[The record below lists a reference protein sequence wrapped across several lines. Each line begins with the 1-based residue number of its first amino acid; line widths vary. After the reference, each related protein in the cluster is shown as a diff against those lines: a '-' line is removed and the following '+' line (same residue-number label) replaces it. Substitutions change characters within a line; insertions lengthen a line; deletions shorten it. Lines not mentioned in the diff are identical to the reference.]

1 MRKPQVQDLDSQ
13 SKAMRRGSNL
23 SLRNPGQMSGGN
35 GRGKVK
41 EERINTCRRE
51 WTRNAVQ
58 SLELK
63 TRISVHLMA
72 RLFSAKERRVTLKH
86 LDKTLNVKIPSLRLL
101 LPLSQKSCRMFIM
114 SLHLSFPSKQK
125 KAPRVLMP
133 DFRSQAPVCRLPRPC
148 SCRLSQWKL
157 FHEQT
162 KYLVMVS
169 TYNRNKQEKNILKI
183 SS

>member
-51 WTRNAVQ
+51 WIRNAVQ

-63 TRISVHLMA
+63 TSISVHLMA

-101 LPLSQKSCRMFIM
+101 LPLSQKILQDVHHELAFI
-114 SLHLSFPSKQK
+114 FSKQTK
-125 KAPRVLMP
+125 E
-133 DFRSQAPVCRLPRPC
+133 SSPC
-148 SCRLSQWKL
+148 SHARLQIPGTSLQTAKTL
-157 FHEQT
+157 QLQT
-162 KYLVMVS
+162 KPMKIVPW
-169 TYNRNKQEKNILKI
+169 TNKIPCNGKHLQQK
-183 SS
+183 